1 MRKAILL
8 GFALLISLYSFGQKE
23 NVWSIEAGI
32 GGLQMLE
39 NRYDD
44 GTNYVNE
51 DQGNDFFISAD
62 YWLSYH
68 LALTGGATFEQ
79 QGLYT
84 DYSDGIGLKKVNML
98 GLHAGAKYYFFPRK
112 WICQPHIGA
121 LLHTN
126 VLNLGHQKGECHIV
140 AGQGFPGCLAMMTYD
155 VSCPALSLSP
165 QVGVDIHL
173 FSSVSFCVAYSL
185 RFGLWGSNK
194 ASLRFTDGSVAGQTY
209 GIDERNNRSC
219 VSIGLKMDFPMKTVS
234 EKAKNN
240 LWMLLHG
247 WISSK
252 AGD

>member
-1 MRKAILL
+1 
-8 GFALLISLYSFGQKE
+8 
-23 NVWSIEAGI
+23 
-32 GGLQMLE
+32 MLE

-140 AGQGFPGCLAMMTYD
+140 AEQGFPGCQAMMTYD

-173 FSSVSFCVAYSL
+173 RRAEQPQLCVYRL
-185 RFGLWGSNK
+185 KNGLPNENRF
-194 ASLRFTDGSVAGQTY
+194 R
-209 GIDERNNRSC
+209 E
-219 VSIGLKMDFPMKTVS
+219 S
-234 EKAKNN
+234 EK
-240 LWMLLHG
+240 
-247 WISSK
+247 
-252 AGD
+252 